1 MICLVLVKDQI
12 RDLDTAESQEEPSHL
27 HIYVLVLNTT
37 SRPKEL
43 KSILVRSSVFKALN
57 NPLTQPKTYA
67 WFENGQEKQD
77 IMKDL
82 IFKILRQKYDF
93 NR

>member
-1 MICLVLVKDQI
+1 MICLVLAKDQI
-12 RDLDTAESQEEPSHL
+12 RDLDTAESQEE
-27 HIYVLVLNTT
+27 
-37 SRPKEL
+37 L
-43 KSILVRSSVFKALN
+43 KSILVRSSVFKN

-77 IMKDL
+77 IMKDP